1 MGRFDRRVAVITG
14 AARGIG
20 FGIAH
25 RLASEGASIA
35 VLDLDESAA
44 QEAAGRLELAEG
56 ARAVGIGCDVVDAAA
71 AEAIEPLLAGRTRR
85 LLAPAAL
92 GVPYFRDER

>member
-20 FGIAH
+20 FGIAQ

-35 VLDLDESAA
+35 ILDLDEAAA
-44 QEAAGRLELAEG
+44 QEAADRLELAEG
-56 ARAVGIGCDVVDAAA
+56 ARAVGIGVVV
-71 AEAIEPLLAGRTRR
+71 IVVLLAAWWIWRT
-85 LLAPAAL
+85 A
-92 GVPYFRDER
+92 